1 MRICKNPNDPFA
13 PGEDAIVI
21 DYEDVKSAGLPI
33 LEITTIDGEVS
44 TFEPID
50 CRLNVDDTGFVV
62 ERDPYWWNEDGY
74 VTSTYAPTYNYTF
87 KYPDYEDST
96 SEQIDYI
103 GKFML
108 DYEASILEGTYPD
121 LIDVESFATWLLDH
135 DILGTRDSGGSNMY
149 FTKFDNTSDSK
160 LMLANMWDFDTIES
174 SPDQWSRVHSNTFAP
189 YIYPTNSNPAFRD
202 AYLAKWEELKD
213 TVFTSMINFLN
224 EYAASEQADAYD
236 ASGKLDSA
244 LWGLH
249 NFPVKFH
256 SDASIAWYTSRK
268 PWMEENMSA
277 VASVSNI
284 AADYSRLKVNVDGR
298 SLNISG
304 LENGTQVMVYD
315 IQGHLLYGGMDQQI
329 ECPSQG
335 VYIVSAGGAHCKV
348 AVK

>member
-1 MRICKNPNDPFA
+1 MLLKDECQRLRNGFKINELIGLQWTPQWEYVNVMYN
-13 PGEDAIVI
+13 GE
-21 DYEDVKSAGLPI
+21 YLGLY
-33 LEITTIDGEVS
+33 LLAEAVERNT
-44 TFEPID
+44 D

-74 VTSTYAPTYNYTF
+74 VASTYAPTYNYTF
-87 KYPDYEDST
+87 KCPDYEDLT

-103 GKFML
+103 GKF
-108 DYEASILEGTYPD
+108 
-121 LIDVESFATWLLDH
+121 
-135 DILGTRDSGGSNMY
+135 
-149 FTKFDNTSDSK
+149 
-160 LMLANMWDFDTIES
+160 
-174 SPDQWSRVHSNTFAP
+174 
-189 YIYPTNSNPAFRD
+189 YPTNSNPAFRD